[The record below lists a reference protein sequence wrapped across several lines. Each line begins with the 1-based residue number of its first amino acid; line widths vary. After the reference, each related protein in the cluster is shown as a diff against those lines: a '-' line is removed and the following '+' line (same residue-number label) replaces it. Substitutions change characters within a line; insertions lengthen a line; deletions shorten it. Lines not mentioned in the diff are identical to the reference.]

1 MKHIVNIGFTRLF
14 GDAPDLSRGLKSGLK
29 LSKNFC
35 LDYLTTLYIKTF
47 LLTHIIYQ
55 DPGQE
60 NEAFFIGNAL

>member
-14 GDAPDLSRGLKSGLK
+14 GEALTYQGLKSGLK